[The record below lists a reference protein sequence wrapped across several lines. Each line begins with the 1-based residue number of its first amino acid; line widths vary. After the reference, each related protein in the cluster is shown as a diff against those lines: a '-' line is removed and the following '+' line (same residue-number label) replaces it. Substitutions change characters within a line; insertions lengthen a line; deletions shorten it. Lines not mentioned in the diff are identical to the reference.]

1 MSTLAEIVA
10 GAEKLPEESKKRV
23 LIFVKQELNAVKP
36 TPFAPLGREQIMDD
50 IDLSERQL
58 ADGEGLDAT
67 QVLLN
72 LGKNHGYI

>member
-36 TPFAPLGREQIMDD
+36 TPFSPVNREQIMHD

-67 QVLLN
+67 QALLHM
-72 LGKNHGYI
+72 GKNHGYI

>member
-36 TPFAPLGREQIMDD
+36 TPFSSVNREQIMHD

-67 QVLLN
+67 QALLN